1 MNEFIYYVL
10 SKYEMFIF
18 VLIRISGIFII
29 SPIFN
34 NDFIPKIFK
43 IGFAFFFSL
52 IITDVLNAKQIDY
65 NNLGVLSLVLKELI
79 VGFIVGFI
87 SYLFFTAVYVLGQI
101 VDMEIGFGM
110 VNVLDPQNKEEM
122 PIMGNFYYILAI
134 LVFFVIDGHHML
146 IKGLVDSFTYI
157 PIGTFELK
165 SAVMYQVVGI
175 LGKVFVIGFKI
186 SSPILAALFLAN
198 VLLGIL
204 ARTMPQMNVFI
215 VGMPFKIFIGLF
227 VILFTLPLFII
238 ALQHM
243 YNNMYE
249 EIFNFLKVFKKG

>member
-1 MNEFIYYVL
+1 MNQLIYYIF
-10 SKYEMFIF
+10 SKYEIFIF
-18 VLIRISGIFII
+18 VLIRVSGIFLI

-34 NDFIPKIFK
+34 NDFIPRTFK
-43 IGFAFFFSL
+43 IGFAFFLS
-52 IITDVLNAKQIDY
+52 IIIADVLNVNQIYYNDY
-65 NNLGVLSLVLKELI
+65 GIFFLVVKELI
-79 VGFIVGFI
+79 VGYVIGFI

-110 VNVLDPQNKEEM
+110 VNVFDPHSKEEM
-122 PIMGNFYYILAI
+122 PIMGNFYYIFAFLI
-134 LVFFVIDGHHML
+134 FLIIDGHHML
-146 IKGLVDSFTYI
+146 IEGLVNSYI
-157 PIGTFELK
+157 YVPIGTFEFNN
-165 SAVMYQVVGI
+165 VVVQQI
-175 LGKVFVIGFKI
+175 LEILSKVFIIGFKI
-186 SSPILAALFLAN
+186 SSPILAALFLSN

-227 VILFTLPLFII
+227 VILFSLPLFVI

-249 EIFNFLKVFKKG
+249 EIFNFLKVLIKG